1 MVPGERPP
9 GSEVLAIGLGASPG
23 IACGEIVTS
32 ADAAVAAAERGIS
45 VILVRAET
53 SPDDVHGMARA
64 AGILTASGGLA
75 SHAAVVARGW
85 GVPAVV
91 GAEAL
96 AVEDG
101 SITIGDRHFAVGE
114 LLTIDG
120 ATGEVLSGAVRHE
133 REVVPEASVL
143 RDWAR
148 ELGIDVEVPQHE
160 GQADEPGALEMAR
173 EDALRA
179 LVIKGYAS
187 PEMLGACLFAGT
199 EQAASMLDRLAADG
213 LVEMAAGS
221 FRLSAD
227 GKTVASELVAA
238 DRVAWGADAAL
249 EALDRFLE
257 LDARMKQ
264 AVTDWQMRE
273 MNGTQQFND
282 HADAA
287 YDQSVLDR
295 LSGLHADALDW
306 LRPLEDQLPRLGR
319 YGKRLE
325 RAMGLAMN
333 GDPAY
338 VASPRVDSYHTV
350 WFELHEDLI
359 VLAGRTRADEVA
371 AGRA

>member
-1 MVPGERPP
+1 
-9 GSEVLAIGLGASPG
+9 
-23 IACGEIVTS
+23 
-32 ADAAVAAAERGIS
+32 
-45 VILVRAET
+45 
-53 SPDDVHGMARA
+53 
-64 AGILTASGGLA
+64 
-75 SHAAVVARGW
+75 
-85 GVPAVV
+85 
-91 GAEAL
+91 
-96 AVEDG
+96 
-101 SITIGDRHFAVGE
+101 
-114 LLTIDG
+114 
-120 ATGEVLSGAVRHE
+120 
-133 REVVPEASVL
+133 
-143 RDWAR
+143 
-148 ELGIDVEVPQHE
+148 
-160 GQADEPGALEMAR
+160 
-173 EDALRA
+173 
-179 LVIKGYAS
+179 
-187 PEMLGACLFAGT
+187 MLGACLFAGT

-319 YGKRLE
+319 YRKRLE
-325 RAMGLAMN
+325 RAMGLALN